1 MILDLFSSRKQWK
14 SFLEQYSDNNIKS
27 AIADESIWPF
37 LISAFKGIICTPLI
51 IVTSTRE
58 RAVQLQK
65 EIRCISPKTKISIFG
80 GIGSSIFY
88 RNRKVDQGSLAE
100 KLDSI
105 KNLIEYSKNTE
116 KEKAGNPP
124 LFIITSSSL
133 INMIPEGRIDQLD
146 LLMIKK
152 GREYIRDELIEWLTL
167 KGYERVHQVYDKGEF
182 SIRGDILTIFDITRR
197 YPVRIDFFMDEVE
210 KIKQY
215 DPVEHKDK
223 KDFLGISI
231 FPNVN
236 LWKFENDPASSGE
249 NACLSFFDII
259 KKFIPMP
266 AVIFCDP
273 LEVYLKLKSDIDMMH
288 RIFERDSSDL
298 VIQDRKKLS
307 GYIVPHDFL
316 EKEEFDPR
324 LDLLSI
330 RESKTSADR
339 FYFSNI
345 SRQKKSLGNAAVFTD
360 NIKSDIKAGKKI
372 LILLNSKKRKKKIK
386 DLFLENSISF
396 EPAKGTGIT
405 ETALKKGI
413 VYFSDNELYRG
424 FNSKKISVY
433 GELDIYQQME
443 SGIREGTAAGEG
455 DSQFFK
461 PGDHIVHKNH
471 GIGIY
476 IDTISRQISG
486 IKREYFLIEYGKG
499 DKLYIP
505 TWQADRISKYIGS
518 KNPSITSLD
527 SKQWDNLKKKAR
539 RSIQKLAVDL
549 VRLYAERQSRTGYSF
564 PKDSAW
570 QSEIEQLFPFIE
582 TPDQVKAI
590 EYVKK
595 AMERSRPMDVLVVGD
610 VGFGKTEVAIRAAFK
625 ALEEGKQVLMLVP
638 TTILADQHY
647 NTFSTRYRDYPVV
660 VEVISRF
667 IKKKKQSQIVD
678 DFNLGRVDMLIG
690 THRVL
695 QKDIKPHDLG
705 LIIVDEEQRFGVNS
719 KEKIKLIKKEV
730 DVLTLTA
737 TPIPRTL
744 YMSMAGVRDMA
755 LIETYPEGR
764 NPIETFVGEMD
775 PPITRNAIER
785 EIARGGQVYY
795 VYNRI
800 SGIEQRMH
808 QLVRLVPESRIILA
822 HGRMD
827 GLKVEK
833 IMNDFINKKYDVL
846 LTTSIIESGMDIE
859 NVNTLIVENSHM
871 FGLSQLYQL
880 RGRVGRSSEQAYA
893 YFFYPNQRGLGTTA
907 FQRLK
912 TLSEYTD
919 LGSGYNV
926 AMKDLEIRG
935 AGEILGPRQHGHI
948 NSIGFDMYCQIIK
961 EETGR
966 LKGIAVPED
975 LNIQIDL
982 PLSAYIPRY
991 YIKSQ
996 KARVNIY
1003 RDLGTARSFEKI
1015 EDIKKNLEEKYGTIP
1030 KIVLDLLGI
1039 SKIKFLLGSAGIERL
1054 KYSKGRGIVLKS
1066 IVLDDEKFKKIKNS
1080 NANILYQ
1087 PQFEQ
1092 ITIKNM
1098 DKKIDLDLVI
1108 GYLGD
1113 IIGAM

>member
-1 MILDLFSSRKQWK
+1 MILDLFTLRKQWK
-14 SFLEQYSDNNIKS
+14 NFLEQYSDNNIKS

-37 LISAFKGIICTPLI
+37 FINAFKGISGAPLI
-51 IVTSTRE
+51 IITSTRE

-65 EIRCISPKTKISIFG
+65 EISCISPETKISIFG

-88 RNRKVDQGSLAE
+88 RNRKVDQESLAE
-100 KLDSI
+100 KLNSI
-105 KNLIEYSKNTE
+105 KNLIEYSKNKG
-116 KEKAGNPP
+116 KEKTGNPP

-133 INMIPEGRIDQLD
+133 INKIPESRIDELD
-146 LLMIKK
+146 LLMIEK
-152 GREYIRDELIEWLTL
+152 GREYIRDDLIEWLIL
-167 KGYERVHQVYDKGEF
+167 KGYERVHQVYDRGEF
-182 SIRGDILTIFDITRR
+182 SIRGDILTIFDITRD

-215 DPVEHKDK
+215 DPVEHKDLK
-223 KDFLGISI
+223 EISAVSI
-231 FPNVN
+231 FPNIN
-236 LWKFENDPASSGE
+236 LWQFESDSGSSE
-249 NACLSFFDII
+249 ESVSLSFFDII
-259 KKFIPMP
+259 KKFIPLP
-266 AVIFCDP
+266 GIIFCDP
-273 LEVYLKLKSDIDMMH
+273 LEVYLKLKSDIDMMQ

-307 GYIVPHDFL
+307 SYIVSHDFL
-316 EKEEFDPR
+316 EKEEFNPR

-330 RESKTSADR
+330 RESMVSDGR
-339 FYFSNI
+339 FYFNNI
-345 SRQKKSLGNAAVFTD
+345 SRQKKSLGNAAVFID
-360 NIKSDIKAGKKI
+360 NMKSDIKADKKI
-372 LILLNSKKRKKKIK
+372 LIFLRSKERKKKIK

-396 EPAKGTGIT
+396 EPVKGNGMM
-405 ETALKKGI
+405 EKVLKTGI
-413 VYFSDNELYRG
+413 VYLSDKELYRG
-424 FNSKKISVY
+424 FNSKRISVY

-443 SGIREGTAAGEG
+443 SGIRERVTGREG

-486 IKREYFLIEYGKG
+486 IKREYFLIEYGKQ

-505 TWQADRISKYIGS
+505 TWQADRISKYVGS
-518 KNPSITSLD
+518 RNPAITSLD
-527 SKQWDNLKKKAR
+527 SKQWDNLKKKVR
-539 RSIQKLAVDL
+539 RSVQKLAVDL
-549 VRLYAERQSRTGYSF
+549 ARLYAERQSRTGYSF
-564 PKDSAW
+564 PKDSSW
-570 QSEIEQLFPFIE
+570 QSEIEQLFPFTE

-590 EYVKK
+590 EHVKK
-595 AMERSRPMDVLVVGD
+595 AMERPRPMDVLVVGD

-647 NTFSTRYRDYPVV
+647 NTFSARYKDYPVR

-667 IKKKKQSQIVD
+667 RKKKKQSQIVD

-695 QKDIKPHDLG
+695 QKDIVPHDLG

-730 DVLTLTA
+730 DVLTLSA

-744 YMSMAGVRDMA
+744 YMSMAGVKDMA

-775 PPITRNAIER
+775 PSITRNAIER
-785 EIARGGQVYY
+785 EIAKGGQVYY

-800 SGIEQRMH
+800 SGIEQKMH
-808 QLVRLVPESRIILA
+808 QLVRLVPESRIIMA

-833 IMNDFINKKYDVL
+833 IMNDFINKKYDIL

-893 YFFYPNQRGLGTTA
+893 YFFYSNQRVLSTTA

-948 NSIGFDMYCQIIK
+948 NSVGFEMYCQIIK
-961 EETGR
+961 EETGK
-966 LKGIAVPED
+966 LKGLATPED

-982 PLSAYIPRY
+982 PLSAYIPRN
-991 YIKSQ
+991 YIKNQ
-996 KARVNIY
+996 KTRVNIY
-1003 RDLGTARSFEKI
+1003 RDLGMAESFEKI
-1015 EDIKKNLEEKYGTIP
+1015 EDIKKNLDKKYGVVP

-1039 SKIKFLLGSAGIERL
+1039 SKIKYLLVSAGIERL
-1054 KYSKGRGIVLKS
+1054 KYSKGRGIVIKS
-1066 IVLDDEKFKKIKNS
+1066 IVCDEEKFKKIEN
-1080 NANILYQ
+1080 NNPDILYQ
-1087 PQFEQ
+1087 PQFKQ

-1108 GYLGD
+1108 EYLGD
-1113 IIGAM
+1113 IISAM

>member
-1 MILDLFSSRKQWK
+1 MLDFFTSRKQWE
-14 SFLEQYSDNNIKS
+14 SFLEKYLNNNIKS
-27 AIADESIWPF
+27 VIADESIWPF
-37 LISAFKGIICTPLI
+37 LVSAFTGISGTPLI
-51 IVTSTRE
+51 MVTSTRE

-65 EIRCISPKTKISIFG
+65 EIRCILPQTEISVFG

-88 RNRKVDQGSLAE
+88 RNKKVDQESLAE
-100 KLDSI
+100 RLNSI
-105 KNLIEYSKNTE
+105 KNLIEYGGNGG
-116 KEKAGNPP
+116 KERPGDPP
-124 LFIITSSSL
+124 LFIATASSL
-133 INMIPEGRIDQLD
+133 VNLIPESRVKGLD
-146 LLMIKK
+146 LLMIEK
-152 GREYIRDELIEWLTL
+152 GNEYGRDELIEWLAVR
-167 KGYERVHQVYDKGEF
+167 GYERVHQVYDRGEF
-182 SIRGDILTIFDITRR
+182 SIKGDILTVFDITRS

-210 KIKQY
+210 KIIQY
-215 DPVEHKDK
+215 DPVECREQQ
-223 KDFLGISI
+223 DFSRISV
-231 FPNVN
+231 FPNTN
-236 LWKFENDPASSGE
+236 LWQLEINTGGSEDPE
-249 NACLSFFDII
+249 MLNFLDMVKI
-259 KKFIPMP
+259 FIPFSGF
-266 AVIFCDP
+266 VFCDP
-273 LEVYLKLKSDIDMMH
+273 LEVYLKLRSDIDMMQ
-288 RIFERDSSDL
+288 RIFERDTSDL
-298 VIQDRKKLS
+298 VIQDREILS
-307 GYIVPHDFL
+307 RYIVSHDFL
-316 EKEEFDPR
+316 EKENFNLR
-324 LDLLSI
+324 LDLLST
-330 RESKTSADR
+330 RESETSPDK

-345 SRQKKSLGNAAVFTD
+345 SKQKKSPGNAAVFTD

-372 LILLNSKKRKKKIK
+372 IISVSSTGRKKKIK
-386 DLFLENSISF
+386 DLLLENSISF
-396 EPAKGTGIT
+396 GPLKKSSISE
-405 ETALKKGI
+405 EALKPGI
-413 VYFSDNELYRG
+413 IYFSAERLYRG

-433 GELDIYQQME
+433 GELDIYPQME
-443 SGIREGTAAGEG
+443 SEIYAGITGREK

-505 TWQADRISKYIGS
+505 TWQADRISRYIGA
-518 KNPSITSLD
+518 KNPGITSLD
-527 SKQWDNLKKKAR
+527 SKQWDNLKKKVR
-539 RSIQKLAVDL
+539 KSVQKLAVDL
-549 VRLYAERQSRTGYSF
+549 ARLYAERQSSTGYAF

-570 QSEIEQLFPFIE
+570 QAEIEELFPFTE
-582 TPDQVKAI
+582 TPDQAKAI

-595 AMERSRPMDVLVVGD
+595 AMEIPRPMDVLIVGD

-647 NTFSTRYRDYPVV
+647 NTFSARYRDYPVR

-667 IKKKKQSQIVD
+667 RKRKRQAQIVG
-678 DFNLGRVDMLIG
+678 DFNLGIVDMLIG

-730 DVLTLTA
+730 DVLTLSA

-755 LIETYPEGR
+755 LIETFPEGR

-775 PPITRNAIER
+775 PSIACNAIER
-785 EIARGGQVYY
+785 EIARGGQVYF
-795 VYNRI
+795 VFNRI
-800 SGIEQRMH
+800 SGIEQKMH
-808 QLVRLVPESRIILA
+808 QLTRLVPESRITLT
-822 HGRMD
+822 HGQMD
-827 GLKVEK
+827 GQRVEK
-833 IMNDFINKKYDVL
+833 IMNDFINKKYDIL
-846 LTTSIIESGMDIE
+846 LTTSIIESGLDIE

-893 YFFYPNQRGLGTTA
+893 YFFYPNQRSLSTA
-907 FQRLK
+907 AFTRLK

-948 NSIGFDMYCQIIK
+948 NSVGFDMYCQIIK
-961 EETGR
+961 EETGK
-966 LKGIAVPED
+966 LKGLVVEED

-982 PLSAYIPRY
+982 PVSAYIPRS
-991 YIKSQ
+991 YIKSTRT
-996 KARVNIY
+996 RVNVY
-1003 RDLGTARSFEKI
+1003 RELGMAESFEQI
-1015 EDIKKNLEEKYGTIP
+1015 EDIEADLEKKYGILP
-1030 KIVLDLLGI
+1030 QIVLDLLGI
-1039 SKIKFLLGSAGIERL
+1039 SRIKYLLHNAGIEKL
-1054 KYSKGRGIVLKS
+1054 KYIKGRGIILRN
-1066 IVLDDEKFKKIKNS
+1066 IICDEEKIKKVINS

-1087 PQFEQ
+1087 PQFSQ
-1092 ITIKNM
+1092 ITIKNI

-1108 GYLGD
+1108 EYLGD
-1113 IIGAM
+1113 IISAM

>member
-1 MILDLFSSRKQWK
+1 MILDLFTSRKQWK
-14 SFLEQYSDNNIKS
+14 SFLEQYSANNIKS

-37 LISAFKGIICTPLI
+37 FISAFAGISGTPLV

-65 EIRCISPKTKISIFG
+65 EIRCISPKAKISIFG
-80 GIGSSIFY
+80 GIGSSVFY
-88 RNRKVDQGSLAE
+88 RNRKVDQESLAE
-100 KLDSI
+100 KLNSI
-105 KNLIEYSKNTE
+105 KNLIEYGKAKR
-116 KEKAGNPP
+116 KEKTADPP

-133 INMIPEGRIDQLD
+133 INMIPESRIDELD
-146 LLMIKK
+146 LLMIEK
-152 GREYIRDELIEWLTL
+152 GREYSRDELIEWLTL
-167 KGYERVHQVYDKGEF
+167 RGYERVHQVYDRGEF
-182 SIRGDILTIFDITRR
+182 SILGDIITVFDITRD

-215 DPVEHKDK
+215 DPVEHKDH
-223 KDFLGISI
+223 KDFSKVSL
-231 FPNVN
+231 FPNTD
-236 LWKFENDPASSGE
+236 LWQFKSDSGDLRE
-249 NACLSFFDII
+249 PVMLSFFDII
-259 KKFIPMP
+259 KKFIPIP
-266 AVIFCDP
+266 AVVFCDP

-288 RIFERDSSDL
+288 RIFERDSSEL
-298 VIQDRKKLS
+298 VMQDKKRLAS
-307 GYIVPHDFL
+307 YIVPHDFL
-316 EKEEFDPR
+316 EKEEFGPR

-330 RESKTSADR
+330 RESMTSADR

-345 SRQKKSLGNAAVFTD
+345 SKQKKSLGNAAVFTD
-360 NIKSDIKAGKKI
+360 NIKSDIKTGKKI
-372 LILLNSKKRKKKIK
+372 IIFLNSEERKKKIK

-396 EPAKGTGIT
+396 EPVKGRDILEKVFKT
-405 ETALKKGI
+405 GI
-413 VYFSDNELYRG
+413 VYFSDKELYRG
-424 FNSKKISVY
+424 FNSKKMSVY

-443 SGIREGTAAGEG
+443 SSIRERAAGGEG

-471 GIGIY
+471 GIGTY

-486 IKREYFLIEYGKG
+486 IKREYFLIEYGKR

-518 KNPSITSLD
+518 RNPSITSLD
-527 SKQWDNLKKKAR
+527 SKQWDNLKKKVR
-539 RSIQKLAVDL
+539 RSVQKLAVDL
-549 VRLYAERQSRTGYSF
+549 ARLYAERQSITGYSF

-570 QSEIEQLFPFIE
+570 QSEIEQLFPFTE

-595 AMERSRPMDVLVVGD
+595 AMEDPRPMDVLVIGD

-647 NTFSTRYRDYPVV
+647 NTFSERYRNYPVT

-667 IKKKKQSQIVD
+667 RKKKKQSQIVD
-678 DFNLGRVDMLIG
+678 DFNLGKVDMLIG

-695 QKDIKPHDLG
+695 QKDIIPHDLG

-730 DVLTLTA
+730 DVLTLSA

-744 YMSMAGVRDMA
+744 YMSMAGVRDMT

-775 PPITRNAIER
+775 PSITCNAIER

-808 QLVRLVPESRIILA
+808 QLVRLVPQSRIIMA

-827 GLKVEK
+827 GPKVEK
-833 IMNDFINKKYDVL
+833 IMNDFINKKYDIL

-893 YFFYPNQRGLGTTA
+893 YFFYPNQRSLSTTA

-948 NSIGFDMYCQIIK
+948 NSVGFDMYCQIIK
-961 EETGR
+961 EETGK
-966 LKGIAVPED
+966 LKGLAAPED

-982 PLSAYIPRY
+982 PVSVYIPRS
-991 YIKSQ
+991 YINSQ

-1003 RDLGTARSFEKI
+1003 RDLGMAESFEKI
-1015 EDIKKNLEEKYGTIP
+1015 ADIKKNLEKKYGTAP
-1030 KIVLDLLGI
+1030 LVVLDLLGI
-1039 SKIKFLLGSAGIERL
+1039 SKIKYMLRSAGIERL
-1054 KYSKGRGIVLKS
+1054 KYSKGRGIVIKS
-1066 IVLDDEKFKKIKNS
+1066 IVCDEGKFKKIKNS
-1080 NANILYQ
+1080 NADILYQ
-1087 PQFEQ
+1087 PQFKQ

-1098 DKKIDLDLVI
+1098 DKKIDLNLVI
-1108 GYLGD
+1108 EYLGD
-1113 IIGAM
+1113 IISAM